1 MLVKYGA
8 LKDGKVSKI
17 TQNLSNKQ
25 GNELYTAIDYISAR
39 QGSSVKN
46 LGLKNS
52 AGKIYQTSHDL
63 EKDLGIKDSWREYY
77 SYGIEDDDDRE
88 SYDERK
94 VITYNLK
101 TNENT
106 SAILETNGYD
116 NVIHYRKDWGEPSTQ
131 TNESDKYK
139 VVILNKII
147 TISAKNGTELAK
159 FNYEDIIKQVSAK
172 LKTLKFENLGSQD
185 EEYKVPQKDFEY
197 IGTAGNINYKISLQ
211 SIYEEIKDGKM
222 TDMNYEFDFMFS
234 EKK

>member
-1 MLVKYGA
+1 M
-8 LKDGKVSKI
+8 
-17 TQNLSNKQ
+17 TNKQ
-25 GNELYTAIDYISAR
+25 GNEVYTAIDYISAR

-101 TNENT
+101 TNENIL
-106 SAILETNGYD
+106 AILETNGYD
-116 NVIHYRKDWGEPSTQ
+116 NVIHYRKDWREASTQ

-172 LKTLKFENLGSQD
+172 LKTLKLQNIGSQD